1 MGRNKFL
8 PALAGIT
15 LAAAIGISAAG
26 AAEERHPGGSP
37 SRPPSRVVRPASE
50 TAALESRHAW
60 ALDEAGKTGAG
71 AEAWIGYSIERLMG
85 ENSHIGSF
93 RGGRSVREPA
103 VADVL
108 AGRKALP
115 ASAGSGDEVR
125 KAARAALDDL
135 ENTKKPE
142 KKVLK
147 EIGIFLRYK
156 AGRTPALT
164 EVSLSNLDLA
174 FDFEALPLYWL
185 GQAQDAESLP
195 LIKKLYA
202 GSREDEAREGLLA
215 AAGCHGTPALVVP
228 FLAGVLGGGDPDDL
242 RKDAAFWIGQ
252 QHDAEGLRILVM
264 AARTDKSEDV
274 REGAVFAI
282 SQVELPAAV
291 DEIIG
296 LARSA
301 ERADVR
307 KQAVFWLGQ
316 MASEKAGPTLEEF
329 ARKDGD
335 IEVQEQAVFALS
347 QLPDNQ
353 GVEPLIK
360 LAKTHPDPRI
370 RKKAVFWLGEC
381 DDPRAL
387 ETLIAIIKGK

>member
-1 MGRNKFL
+1 MRRPQIFVV
-8 PALAGIT
+8 AVIIAAAG
-15 LAAAIGISAAG
+15 LAAAEGRAN
-26 AAEERHPGGSP
+26 
-37 SRPPSRVVRPASE
+37 RPPSRIARPSSE
-50 TAALESRHAW
+50 AAALEARIAW
-60 ALDEAGKTGAG
+60 ALDEASKPGQ
-71 AEAWIGYSIERLMG
+71 AEAVWIGYAVDRLMD

-93 RGGRSVREPA
+93 RGGSRAKEPTVAEVLTGQKLLPAAPESGDGVREAAKA
-103 VADVL
+103 VL
-108 AGRKALP
+108 
-115 ASAGSGDEVR
+115 DE
-125 KAARAALDDL
+125 LD
-135 ENTKKPE
+135 KKGKPE

-156 AGRTPALT
+156 PGRPRVLA
-164 EVSLSNLDLA
+164 EVGLSNLDLS

-185 GQAQDAESLP
+185 GKAQDAESLA
-195 LIKKLYA
+195 LVKKLYA
-202 GSREDEAREGLLA
+202 GSKDGEARDGLLA

-252 QHDAEGLRILVM
+252 QNDDEGLRILAR
-264 AARTDKSEDV
+264 AARSDRSEDV

-291 DEIIG
+291 DELIA
-296 LARSA
+296 LARGA
-301 ERADVR
+301 ELMDVR
-307 KQAVFWLGQ
+307 KQAVLWIGQ
-316 MASEKAGPTLEEF
+316 MASEKAGLALEEF

-335 IEVQEQAVFALS
+335 IEIQEHAVFALS
-347 QLPDNQ
+347 QLPDNG

-360 LAKTHPDPRI
+360 LAKTHPDPRV

-387 ETLIAIIKGK
+387 ETLISILKGK